1 MFLSLG
7 LSKLLIGAHNEEK
20 GKTAIADPA
29 TIESWPLDLASYD
42 SVVAFAKRVESLE
55 RVDYILNAGMCATT
69 FRINESTGHEE
80 TIQAK
85 RAVLTRR
92 AYPHFRRL
100 VVGRVQLDLVQPAFA
115 CALDKGT
122 GDFTDRILVS
132 KLLSQFYTLELSKEG
147 DDG

>member
-1 MFLSLG
+1 MVQ
-7 LSKLLIGAHNEEK
+7 
-20 GKTAIADPA
+20 PA
-29 TIESWPLDLASYD
+29 TIGSSIESSPLYLASYD

-100 VVGRVQLDLVQPAFA
+100 VGRVQLDLVQPAFA

>member
-1 MFLSLG
+1 MSYQ
-7 LSKLLIGAHNEEK
+7 
-20 GKTAIADPA
+20 PA
-29 TIESWPLDLASYD
+29 TIGSSIESSPLYLASYD

-55 RVDYILNAGMCATT
+55 RVDYILNAGMSTT
-69 FRINESTGHEE
+69 SRPPCS
-80 TIQAK
+80 QLCCYPSQKAK

-100 VVGRVQLDLVQPAFA
+100 VGRVQLDLVQPAFA

-132 KLLSQFYTLELSKEG
+132 KLLSQFYTLQLSKEG